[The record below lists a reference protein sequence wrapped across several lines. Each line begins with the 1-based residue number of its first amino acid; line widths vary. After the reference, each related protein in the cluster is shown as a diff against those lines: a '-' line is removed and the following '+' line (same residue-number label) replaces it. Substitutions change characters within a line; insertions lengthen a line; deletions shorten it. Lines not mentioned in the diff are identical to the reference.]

1 MYNSKDTLFSKEE
14 VMVEF
19 KHVEEYW
26 HEESTIEEMQQ
37 AMEDGVVTAK
47 KLVMYYLHRI
57 ATIDKGEPSINSVL
71 EINPDVIQIA
81 EALDVERKETGAR
94 GPLHGIPILL
104 KDNIATGDKMPTS
117 AGTLALKNWRA
128 SQDAFLVKKLRE
140 AGAVILGK
148 SNMTELANA
157 VSTTMWAGYSAVGGQ
172 VLNPYG
178 PGEFFVGGSS
188 SGSAVAVSCNL
199 IAASIGT
206 ETSQS
211 LLSPAIQNSIVTI
224 KPTFGLVSREGI
236 IPFTYSQDVAGPMT
250 RTVADAA
257 YVLSAIAY
265 EDEKDEATKVLGTKR
280 KPNYVHH
287 LRKDGLKAKRIG
299 VYRNVPADF
308 IESGEHQ
315 PDLFEKAIE
324 ALKQLGAEVIDSIE
338 IPSIHR
344 EWDWNVSRYELKH
357 SINHFLATA
366 LPPTGLKDFDE
377 LLSYY
382 EKNEQ
387 KYGYNKLSDR
397 KSVANHLANSEYI
410 EARLSAILY
419 AQESGIDQV
428 IDENGL
434 DAILFPTYCG
444 ADVSARAGYPSI
456 AVPCGYTAEGRP
468 FGITFAGKAF
478 QEADLIEIAY
488 AFEQHTLY
496 RKKPN
501 LG

>member
-1 MYNSKDTLFSKEE
+1 MEGLNKFEG
-14 VMVEF
+14 
-19 KHVEEYW
+19 YW
-26 HEESTIEEMQQ
+26 HEESTIEEMHQ
-37 AMEDGVVTAK
+37 AMEEGKVTAK
-47 KLVMYYLHRI
+47 QLVLYYLDRI
-57 ATIDKGEPSINSVL
+57 ARLDKGEPYINSVL

-81 EALDVERKETGAR
+81 EALDRERKEKGSR

-128 SQDAFLVKKLRE
+128 KQDAFLVKKLRE

-148 SNMTELANA
+148 ANMTELANA
-157 VSTTMWAGYSAVGGQ
+157 VSTTMWAGYSAKGGQ

-188 SGSAVAVSCNL
+188 SGSAVAVACNF

-224 KPTFGLVSREGI
+224 KPTFGLVSRDGI

-257 YVLSAIAY
+257 IVLSAIAF
-265 EDEKDEATKVLGTKR
+265 EDEKDEATKALGVGRQTQ
-280 KPNYVHH
+280 YIQH
-287 LRKDGLKAKRIG
+287 LKKDGLQGKRIG
-299 VYRNVPADF
+299 IFRNVPADF

-315 PDLFEKAIE
+315 PELFEKAIE
-324 ALKQLGAEVIDSIE
+324 TIKQLGAEVIDSIDM
-338 IPSIHR
+338 PSIHR
-344 EWDWNVSRYELKH
+344 DWDWNVSRYELKH
-357 SINHFLATA
+357 SLNHFFATA
-366 LPPTGLKDFDE
+366 EPPTRFRDFDE
-377 LLSYY
+377 LLYYY
-382 EKNEQ
+382 EVNEQ
-387 KYGYNKLSDR
+387 KYGYDKLTGR
-397 KSVANHLANSEYI
+397 KSVADTLANSEYI
-410 EARLSAILY
+410 EARLAAILY
-419 AQESGIDQV
+419 AQECGIDQV

-434 DAILFPTYCG
+434 DAILFPTYAG

-456 AVPCGYTAEGRP
+456 AVPCGYNAEGRP

-478 QEADLIEIAY
+478 QEPALIEIAY

-501 LG
+501 MK